1 MQLTY
6 VAVVVLA
13 SMVFVLSGMVG
24 YLYWQQTKIMQQ
36 IQSVALVISSHFV
49 PKMSEPEPHIEPEPE
64 SQHDVQL
71 DVEAPPEVEAKVEVD
86 DRVTVDDSPI
96 EIVTGP
102 PASRDS
108 TDIDEIDSKT
118 AAQLRDI
125 LTQRG
130 IPFGKRDAKT
140 VLVQLLKAAG

>member
-13 SMVFVLSGMVG
+13 SMVFVLSGMIG
-24 YLYWQQTKIMQQ
+24 YLYWQQTKILQQ
-36 IQSVALVISSHFV
+36 IQSLAIVISSQFV
-49 PKMSEPEPHIEPEPE
+49 PRMAAPPEPEPE
-64 SQHDVQL
+64 AEEEAG
-71 DVEAPPEVEAKVEVD
+71 VEAVPDVKTEKDVKPEDDRLSVD
-86 DRVTVDDSPI
+86 DTPVEHVS
-96 EIVTGP
+96 GP
-102 PASRDS
+102 PADKKEEV
-108 TDIDEIDSKT
+108 DIDDLDSKT

>member
-13 SMVFVLSGMVG
+13 SMVFVLSGMIG
-24 YLYWQQTKIMQQ
+24 YLYWQQTKILQQ
-36 IQSVALVISSHFV
+36 IQSLAIVISSQFA
-49 PKMSEPEPHIEPEPE
+49 PRMPPPEPEPE
-64 SQHDVQL
+64 L
-71 DVEAPPEVEAKVEVD
+71 EAEAGVEAEPELKTEADVKVED
-86 DRVTVDDSPI
+86 DRLTVDDTPVDHVS
-96 EIVTGP
+96 GP
-102 PASRDS
+102 PADKKAEV
-108 TDIDEIDSKT
+108 DIDDLDSKT

>member
-13 SMVFVLSGMVG
+13 SMVFVLSGMIG
-24 YLYWQQTKIMQQ
+24 YLYWQQTKILQQ
-36 IQSVALVISSHFV
+36 IQSLAIVISSQFA
-49 PKMSEPEPHIEPEPE
+49 PRMPPPEPE
-64 SQHDVQL
+64 SEL
-71 DVEAPPEVEAKVEVD
+71 EAEAGVEVEPEVKTEQDVKVED
-86 DRVTVDDSPI
+86 DRLTVDDTPADHVS
-96 EIVTGP
+96 GP
-102 PASRDS
+102 PADKKGEV
-108 TDIDEIDSKT
+108 DIDDLDSKT

>member
-13 SMVFVLSGMVG
+13 SMVFVLSGMIG
-24 YLYWQQTKIMQQ
+24 YLYWQQTKMLQH
-36 IQSVALVISSHFV
+36 IQSLALVISSHFV
-49 PKMSEPEPHIEPEPE
+49 PRMSEPPADEALPP
-64 SQHDVQL
+64 
-71 DVEAPPEVEAKVEVD
+71 EAPEAPVAAPPVD
-86 DRVTVDDSPI
+86 DRVSVDDSP
-96 EIVTGP
+96 VDVVSGP
-102 PASRDS
+102 PADAPASGPSDV
-108 TDIDEIDSKT
+108 DIDDLDSKT

>member
-49 PKMSEPEPHIEPEPE
+49 PKMSEPEPQP
-64 SQHDVQL
+64 QLDVHL
-71 DVEAPPEVEAKVEVD
+71 DVEAAPEVEAKVEVD

-102 PASRDS
+102 PAVRES
-108 TDIDEIDSKT
+108 TDIDEIDNKT

>member
-13 SMVFVLSGMVG
+13 SMVFVLSGMIG
-24 YLYWQQTKIMQQ
+24 YLYWQQTKILQQ
-36 IQSVALVISSHFV
+36 IQSLAIVISSQFA
-49 PKMSEPEPHIEPEPE
+49 PRMAPPPEPE
-64 SQHDVQL
+64 EEAG
-71 DVEAPPEVEAKVEVD
+71 VEAVPEVKVQEDVKPED
-86 DRVTVDDSPI
+86 DRITVDESPV
-96 EIVTGP
+96 EHVSGP
-102 PASRDS
+102 PAPAPS
-108 TDIDEIDSKT
+108 TEVDVDDLDSKT

>member
-13 SMVFVLSGMVG
+13 SMVFVLSGMIG
-24 YLYWQQTKIMQQ
+24 YLYWQQTKMLQH
-36 IQSVALVISSHFV
+36 IQSLAVVISSHFV
-49 PKMSEPEPHIEPEPE
+49 P
-64 SQHDVQL
+64 QL
-71 DVEAPPEVEAKVEVD
+71 VEAEPPVKDEPVAEPSQEVVLD
-86 DRVTVDDSPI
+86 DRVTVDDSPV
-96 EIVTGP
+96 EVVTGP
-102 PASRDS
+102 PAADKAPEVSADV
-108 TDIDEIDSKT
+108 DVDDLDSKT
-118 AAQLRDI
+118 ASQLRDI

>member
-13 SMVFVLSGMVG
+13 SMVFVLSGMIG
-24 YLYWQQTKIMQQ
+24 YLYWQQTKMLQH
-36 IQSVALVISSHFV
+36 IQSLAMVISSHFV
-49 PKMSEPEPHIEPEPE
+49 PKQLEPEAEPEPE
-64 SQHDVQL
+64 VKS
-71 DVEAPPEVEAKVEVD
+71 EAEPEVKPDD
-86 DRVTVDDSPI
+86 DRVSVDDSP
-96 EIVTGP
+96 VDVVVGP
-102 PASRDS
+102 PAAAPAPS
-108 TDIDEIDSKT
+108 TEVDIDDLDSKT
-118 AAQLRDI
+118 ASQLRDI

>member
-13 SMVFVLSGMVG
+13 SMVFVLSGMIG
-24 YLYWQQTKIMQQ
+24 YLYWQQTKILQQ
-36 IQSVALVISSHFV
+36 IQSLAIVISSQFV
-49 PKMSEPEPHIEPEPE
+49 PRMPPPEPEPE
-64 SQHDVQL
+64 L
-71 DVEAPPEVEAKVEVD
+71 ELEAEAGVEAEPDVKTEPDVKLED
-86 DRVTVDDSPI
+86 DRLTVDDTPVEHVS
-96 EIVTGP
+96 GP
-102 PASRDS
+102 PADKK
-108 TDIDEIDSKT
+108 TEVDIDDLDSKT

>member
-36 IQSVALVISSHFV
+36 IQSLAVVISAQFV
-49 PKMSEPEPHIEPEPE
+49 PKMSEPEPHIETQPDP
-64 SQHDVQL
+64 QL
-71 DVEAPPEVEAKVEVD
+71 DVEAPPEVEAKVDVD
-86 DRVTVDDSPI
+86 DRVSVDDSPI
-96 EIVTGP
+96 EVVSGP
-102 PASRDS
+102 PAVT
-108 TDIDEIDSKT
+108 TDIDDIDSKT
-118 AAQLRDI
+118 ASQLRDI

>member
-13 SMVFVLSGMVG
+13 SMVFVLSGMIG
-24 YLYWQQTKIMQQ
+24 YLYWQQTKMLQH
-36 IQSVALVISSHFV
+36 IQSLAMVISSHFV
-49 PKMSEPEPHIEPEPE
+49 PKMVEPEAEPEPE
-64 SQHDVQL
+64 
-71 DVEAPPEVEAKVEVD
+71 PEVKAETQPEVKPDD
-86 DRVTVDDSPI
+86 DRVSVDDSPV
-96 EIVTGP
+96 EVVSGP
-102 PASRDS
+102 PAPAPS
-108 TDIDEIDSKT
+108 TEVDVDDLDGKT
-118 AAQLRDI
+118 ASQLRDI